1 MPLQSKEFSGDPR
14 LEACAVSDSSHVMP
28 GATGAFV
35 GKIQQALIRLG
46 AGAISADELSKMR
59 YGPSTASS
67 VRSFKTARR
76 ILNYAGRID
85 DIVGKKTIA
94 ALDQELASLRPL
106 PPPPVPHPP
115 VPPPPPPPPGPPK
128 VFVVHDVRLFGW
140 KPLGDVLEVNGDTP
154 LQWMIDNVVKRG
166 DAAGGNLT
174 LKIMSHGLPGF
185 VQCCRGAFQHP
196 TLPTRVVDPKKG
208 NLYIGPGKGG
218 ICRTDLAQLEQLRG
232 KVKRIEFHSCLV
244 ARIGPCSEANGHAS
258 YDGNEFCYQLAQRT
272 AAEVAASI
280 HLQFYWEG
288 TQPGGMHFG
297 NWNGLRFTWGPAG
310 NIIETKQFA
319 YNELTGPPPPGTPAT

>member
-1 MPLQSKEFSGDPR
+1 MPLRSKEFSGDPR
-14 LEACAVSDSSHVMP
+14 LEACAVSDPSHVTP
-28 GATGAFV
+28 GAIGDFV

-46 AGAISADELSKMR
+46 AGDISADELSKMR
-59 YGPSTASS
+59 YGPSTAAS
-67 VRSFKTARR
+67 VRRFKTARG

-94 ALDQELASLRPL
+94 TLDQELASIGPT
-106 PPPPVPHPP
+106 PQPP
-115 VPPPPPPPPGPPK
+115 VPPPPSPPK

-140 KPLGDVLEVNGDTP
+140 RPLGDVLEVNGDTP
-154 LQWMIDNVVKRG
+154 LQWMIDNVIKRG
-166 DAAGGNLT
+166 DEAGGNLT

-196 TLPTRVVDPKKG
+196 TLPARIVDPAKG

-244 ARIGPCSEANGHAS
+244 ARIGACSEANGHFS

-272 AAEVAASI
+272 GAEVVASI
-280 HLQFYWEG
+280 HLQFYWTG
-288 TQPGGMHFG
+288 TQPAGMHFG
-297 NWNGLRFTWGPAG
+297 SWNGLRFTWGPAG
-310 NIIETKQFA
+310 NIIETKQFP
-319 YNELTGPPPPGTPAT
+319 YKELTGPPPPGTPAT